1 MKSPSA
7 SDVKSS
13 FPQLDSAQATGSDA
27 DVRTDSVAKSLT
39 CADEVGRSP
48 MAICQKVISGYRG
61 CRREPSNCFISWPE
75 TFRGSLQDVLHSG
88 DEIVIVGCIS
98 PAESSFCRLRQRALE
113 GSYRLAIKVQRRS
126 Q

>member
-39 CADEVGRSP
+39 FGDEVGISP
-48 MAICQKVISGYRG
+48 MAMDILYQI
-61 CRREPSNCFISWPE
+61 
-75 TFRGSLQDVLHSG
+75 DLHSH
-88 DEIVIVGCIS
+88 
-98 PAESSFCRLRQRALE
+98 L
-113 GSYRLAIKVQRRS
+113 Y
-126 Q
+126 

>member
-39 CADEVGRSP
+39 CADEVARSP
-48 MAICQKVISGYRG
+48 MAICQKVISGYGG
-61 CRREPSNCFISWPE
+61 CRMEPSNCFISWQD

-98 PAESSFCRLRQRALE
+98 PAESSE
-113 GSYRLAIKVQRRS
+113 VQPVERI
-126 Q
+126 

>member
-13 FPQLDSAQATGSDA
+13 FPQLDSAQATVSDA

-48 MAICQKVISGYRG
+48 MAICQKVISGYGG
-61 CRREPSNCFISWPE
+61 CRMEPSNCFILVK
-75 TFRGSLQDVLHSG
+75 RRGGSLNKEVDWRQWFSG
-88 DEIVIVGCIS
+88 TQG
-98 PAESSFCRLRQRALE
+98 
-113 GSYRLAIKVQRRS
+113 GKV
-126 Q
+126 

>member
-61 CRREPSNCFISWPE
+61 CRMEPSNCFISWPE

-88 DEIVIVGCIS
+88 DEIVIVGCVKPGCS
-98 PAESSFCRLRQRALE
+98 
-113 GSYRLAIKVQRRS
+113 
-126 Q
+126 